1 MPTVKT
7 TAACGLYLFTRSC
20 EKEDWG
26 LNTVGHETKSKFTYH
41 MLRHRAVKGCELH
54 RHKFDV

>member
-20 EKEDWG
+20 EKEGRG
-26 LNTVGHETKSKFTYH
+26 LNIVGPETKSKLTYH
-41 MLRHRAVKGCELH
+41 VLRQSCEGLRATQA
-54 RHKFDV
+54 